1 MYVFTHPYT
10 HTCIYMHVCIYAYLC
25 VLSNDCNLIFQSD
38 GDSDPTED
46 SQVETE
52 AENSTKAVPGCST
65 SDPGASSELGCQRG
79 ADLQENLRENG
90 QSNEAAEEKVQE
102 TRTPLGSGGSEA
114 AAGTA
119 APAASK
125 AHLFIFDRE
134 SQDVESQSI
143 LAERTAAPARP
154 REAASADSARSLS
167 QMQLEEDRQRLRKLM
182 EETKQVSVQRCFKR
196 PCSFLI
202 FDHFS
207 ALLLYDLGLGH
218 SDQSSAEDKRRLL

>member
-1 MYVFTHPYT
+1 MSKVLTGSEDICMYLHIHTH
-10 HTCIYMHVCIYAYLC
+10 IYAYTC
-25 VLSNDCNLIFQSD
+25 MYCNLIFQSD

-46 SQVETE
+46 SQLETE

-90 QSNEAAEEKVQE
+90 QNNEAAEENVQE
-102 TRTPLGSGGSEA
+102 TRTPLCNGGSKA
-114 AAGTA
+114 AAGTTAPAA

-134 SQDVESQSI
+134 SQDVESQSVF
-143 LAERTAAPARP
+143 AERTAAPARP
-154 REAASADSARSLS
+154 REAASADSAPSLS

-182 EETKQVSVQRCFKR
+182 EETKQVSMQRWFKR

-202 FDHFS
+202 LDQFFS
-207 ALLLYDLGLGH
+207 
-218 SDQSSAEDKRRLL
+218 SSSL

>member
-1 MYVFTHPYT
+1 MS
-10 HTCIYMHVCIYAYLC
+10 IYVCIYAYLC
-25 VLSNDCNLIFQSD
+25 VLSNYCNLIFQSD

-46 SQVETE
+46 SQLETE
-52 AENSTKAVPGCST
+52 AENFTKAVPGCST

-79 ADLQENLRENG
+79 ADLQENLQENG

-125 AHLFIFDRE
+125 AHLFIFDRESQDVE

-182 EETKQVSVQRCFKR
+182 EETKQVSMQRCFKR